1 MPFAAKDFAVAEG
14 AANVPLYA
22 ALAHGL
28 IDHGVDTMFGL
39 LGDANM
45 FMVDRFVHAEQGS
58 YVSAGHEAGAVL
70 MACGYA
76 HRSGRLGVAA
86 VSNGPALTNTVTAL
100 VEGVHS
106 HKPVVLIVGDTPAVI
121 GPLSPQAIP
130 QREVALA
137 AGAGFEESAA
147 PYTVLADLAR
157 AIRRAHLERR
167 PIVLSIPNDFQEQ
180 PIEYRYVPTG
190 LAGSALAP
198 NSAALDAAVSV
209 LAAACH
215 PVVVLGRG
223 VSDDA
228 RPAVLRFAERIGAPV
243 ATSLGGR
250 GQLQQEPFGI
260 GVFGVTATAV
270 GRDVIGTA
278 DCVVAFATRLAPF
291 TTVGGSL
298 LAGKAL
304 IHCDIDAASIG
315 GTVRPDVGVVG
326 DAGTAATE
334 LVKRLDQADIK
345 ATDFRSPGFAERLEQ
360 SAQRAA
366 AQANPS
372 PDTPIDIH
380 SALRR
385 LNAAISENRTVVVDG
400 GRFMQQ
406 PWRLLDVNSPQAWM
420 YAIGF
425 GAIGMGMGMAIGAGV
440 AAPDDPV
447 AFVCGDGGFM
457 TSGITEFNTA
467 VRHNIDLITIV
478 CNDGA
483 YGAEYQHLRHAGLD
497 PVVST
502 FAWPELAA
510 VAESLGGR
518 GVTVRTIADLD
529 VAERAIRERDR
540 PLLIDVK
547 LNPEEVP
554 EIGAGA

>member
-1 MPFAAKDFAVAEG
+1 MPTALHDSAITEG
-14 AANVPLYA
+14 ATGVPLYA
-22 ALAHGL
+22 ALAHAL
-28 IDHGVDTMFGL
+28 SDHGVDTMFGL

-45 FMVDRFVHAEQGS
+45 FMVDRFVHAERGS
-58 YVSAGHEAGAVL
+58 YISAGHEAGAVL

-76 HRSGRLGVAA
+76 HRSGRLGVAT

-121 GPLSPQAIP
+121 GSLSPQAIP
-130 QREVALA
+130 QREVVLA
-137 AGAGFEESAA
+137 AGAGFVESAA
-147 PYTVLADLAR
+147 SYTVLADLST

-180 PIEYRYVPTG
+180 TIEYRHVPTG
-190 LAGSALAP
+190 LAVPAGAP
-198 NSAALDAAVSV
+198 NTAALDAAMSV
-209 LAAACH
+209 LAGARR

-228 RPAVLRFAERIGAPV
+228 RPAVLKFAERIGAV
-243 ATSLGGR
+243 VGTSLGGR
-250 GQLQQEPFGI
+250 GQLQGEPFGI
-260 GVFGVTATAV
+260 GVFGVTATDV

-278 DCVVAFATRLAPF
+278 DCVVAFGARLTPF

-304 IHCDIDAASIG
+304 IHCDSDPASIG
-315 GTVRPDVGVVG
+315 SRVRPDVGVVG
-326 DAGTAATE
+326 DAGMIAAE
-334 LVKRLDQADIK
+334 LVNRLDQADFK
-345 ATDFRSPGFAERLEQ
+345 ATDFRSPALADRLAQ
-360 SAQRAA
+360 SAQSAT
-366 AQANPS
+366 AQANAS
-372 PDTPIDIH
+372 PDAPINIRT
-380 SALRR
+380 ALRR
-385 LNAAISENRTVVVDG
+385 LNVAIPENRTVVIDG

-406 PWRLLDVNSPQAWM
+406 PWRLLDVNSPQAWV

-425 GAIGMGMGMAIGAGV
+425 GAIGMGMGMAIGAAV
-440 AAPDDPV
+440 AAPDNPV

-502 FAWPELAA
+502 FAWPELAT

-518 GVTVRTIADLD
+518 GVTVRTMADLD
-529 VAERAIRERDR
+529 GADHAIRERNR

-547 LNPEEVP
+547 LNPDELPDV
-554 EIGAGA
+554 GAGA